1 MFVARIAVTVG
12 AIASLAAGCASN
24 TVRAPRTNAALRD
37 GSSAS
42 GVVTEQEL
50 SRTGRGGSLMDA
62 LARIRPSMLHS
73 RGTGVPSVS
82 VDGGPPG
89 ELALLRT
96 ISASLVREVRLQ
108 RLSSSVGQPVV
119 SPNGDITLGD
129 ILVVTTWRGGRRE
142 R

>member
-1 MFVARIAVTVG
+1 MFVTRVAVTVG
-12 AIASLAAGCASN
+12 AIASLAAGCASH
-24 TVRAPRTNAALRD
+24 TVRAPRANAALRD

-50 SRTGRGGSLMDA
+50 SRTGREGSLMDA
-62 LARIRPSMLHS
+62 LARIRPSMLQS
-73 RGTGVPSVS
+73 RGTGAPSVS

-96 ISASLVREVRLQ
+96 ISTSLVREVRLQ
-108 RLSSSVGQPVV
+108 RLSSSVGQPTI
-119 SPNGDITLGD
+119 SSNGDIRLGD
-129 ILVVTTWRGGRRE
+129 ILVVTTWQGGRRE